1 MRSFTS
7 SWSEVQFLLEQYP
20 FPLTKEV
27 ESFWF
32 STSFLQ
38 KVGQGPYGKA
48 RLYKA
53 CLLKERFA
61 CSEVELLQMME
72 EHYFEGQY
80 FSSSYSGA
88 WLFFALAER
97 KLGVDVE
104 VIKSRSSL
112 LLDAVGAELRRLFWK
127 ADWRSFY
134 LLWTAKEAILKRWDA
149 KSLDLME
156 QISFSAVEKK
166 PLQLWGM
173 HFDRELKYGFEGQAG
188 MVRSGENWL
197 LAWSFAD

>member
-1 MRSFTS
+1 
-7 SWSEVQFLLEQYP
+7 
-20 FPLTKEV
+20 
-27 ESFWF
+27 
-32 STSFLQ
+32 
-38 KVGQGPYGKA
+38 
-48 RLYKA
+48 
-53 CLLKERFA
+53 
-61 CSEVELLQMME
+61 ME

-112 LLDAVGAELRRLFWK
+112 LLDAVEAELKRLFCK
-127 ADWRSFY
+127 ADWKSFY

-149 KSLDLME
+149 KSLDLMD

-166 PLQLWGM
+166 PLQL
-173 HFDRELKYGFEGQAG
+173 
-188 MVRSGENWL
+188 
-197 LAWSFAD
+197 